1 MNSIP
6 ALYQEYFIEKG
17 IERLSLFKNI
27 KLRYN
32 CSKVLYPG
40 SFVHISPSFFFPEVV
55 YLDLDKRCKK
65 FFFANE
71 TLDFVILKKEY
82 EQIPI
87 IRFYETSFENDI
99 KEQNEYFDL
108 IISQYS
114 GFISKYCTNYL
125 KRNGILLANDSH
137 GDATLAYTSGEYDLI
152 GIINDNMEI
161 DENELNLCFKY
172 YKEKEIDLENVLKT
186 MKGPKYQKMCNSY
199 IFKKK

>member
-17 IERLSLFKNI
+17 MERLSLFKNI

-55 YLDLDKRCKK
+55 YLDLDKRCIK
-65 FFFANE
+65 FFSDKE
-71 TLDFVILKKEY
+71 TLDFVLLKKKY
-82 EQIPI
+82 EQNPI
-87 IRFYETSFENDI
+87 IRFYESSFENDI
-99 KEQNEYFDL
+99 NEQNEYFDL

-114 GFISKYCTNYL
+114 GFISKYCTKYL

-137 GDATLAYTSGEYDLI
+137 GDATLAYTSGKYDLI
-152 GIINDNMEI
+152 GIINNNMEI
-161 DENELNLCFKY
+161 EENELELCFKY
-172 YKEKEIDLENVLKT
+172 NREREIDLEKVLKT
-186 MKGPKYQKMCNSY
+186 MKGPKYKKMYNSY

>member
-1 MNSIP
+1 LNSIP